1 LNNSL
6 DFLFHPRSIAL
17 VGVTT
22 TRPEHW
28 TRSLL
33 EGLLELEFDGSLYVV
48 NPRGGHIGS
57 QMVHRTLQEI
67 PGTID
72 YVIGLVPASL
82 APELVNEC
90 AGKEVKAIHFC
101 TAGFSETGETE
112 GIRLE
117 AQVVKAA
124 RENDIRIIGPNCIGI
139 YCPKSHM
146 SFAPIFPKEPGPVA
160 FVSQSGGN
168 SNSLVREAAIRG
180 VRFSKVLS
188 IGNCCDLNETDFLD
202 YLATDTDT
210 RIIAMYIE
218 GVQDGKKFRQ
228 ALAKATKEKP
238 VIILKGGLTEGGART
253 VAGHTSSLAGSRA
266 AWQALCRQ
274 YGVILVDSI
283 DEMVDVLVALL
294 FMPLPRGRNAA
305 MIGAGG
311 GASVMI
317 ADDFERHGYRL
328 PPFPA
333 ELVKE
338 IREFTPPAGNILL
351 NPLDYS
357 QTMFD
362 FERLE
367 KAIELVA
374 DWEGVDFLVKYMRTS
389 QSGKSGSPSDDSRFL
404 AGNSSN
410 NNTKPVVIVIEPSV
424 IPEEEKSI
432 FKVMQSCISMK
443 LPVFYSFGSAARA
456 INLVLDYNESHPG
469 KLTI

>member
-1 LNNSL
+1 MNNSL

-33 EGLLELEFDGSLYVV
+33 EGLLEFKFDGSIYVV
-48 NPRGGHIGS
+48 NPRGGHIER

-67 PGTID
+67 PGTVD

-101 TAGFSETGETE
+101 TAGFSETGEKE
-112 GIRLE
+112 GVILE
-117 AQVVKAA
+117 AQLVKAA
-124 RENDIRIIGPNCIGI
+124 RENGIRVIGPNCIGI
-139 YCPKSHM
+139 YCPKSRM

-180 VRFSKVLS
+180 IRFSKVLS

-202 YLATDTDT
+202 YLTTDADT
-210 RIIAMYIE
+210 KIIAMYIE

-228 ALAKATKEKP
+228 ALDRATKEKP
-238 VIILKGGLTEGGART
+238 VVILKGGLTEGGART
-253 VAGHTSSLAGSRA
+253 VAGHTSSLAGNRA

-283 DEMVDVLVALL
+283 AEMTDVLVALL
-294 FMPLPRGRNAA
+294 FMPLPKGRNAA
-305 MIGAGG
+305 VIGAGG

-317 ADDFERHGYRL
+317 ADEFERHGYRL
-328 PPFPA
+328 PPFPS

-338 IREFTPPAGNILL
+338 IREFTPPAGNILQ

-357 QTMFD
+357 QTMFA
-362 FERLE
+362 FEKLE

-374 DWEGVDFLVKYMRTS
+374 AWEGVDFLIKYMRTS
-389 QSGKSGSPSDDSRFL
+389 QSGKMGSPSDDSRFL

-410 NNTKPVVIVIEPSV
+410 NDTKPVGIVIEPSV
-424 IPEEEKSI
+424 IPEEERSI
-432 FKVMQSCISMK
+432 FTVMQSCISMK

-456 INLVLDYNESHPG
+456 IDLVLNYNESHPG
-469 KLTI
+469 KLAI